1 MPPAEG
7 LVFLLDV
14 DNTLFD
20 NDAFKSAIATEAV
33 AVLGEEGAR
42 LFWDLYE
49 QVRRETDTVDY
60 PTTLQRLAQAGY
72 PAQSGRL
79 RAFLEGYEFA
89 GGLYPQ
95 TRETLRYLRT
105 LGRCVVLS
113 DGDPV
118 FQPYKISRAG
128 LADLVD
134 GVLIYVHKEQH
145 LDEIT
150 ALYPGDHYVTVDDKA
165 RLLAAIKERWGEA
178 VTTVF
183 VRQGHYAAEALAAGL
198 PPVDLQIGTI
208 GEAQT
213 ISADEYRAA
222 ARAGF
227 PPAPPALS

>member
-1 MPPAEG
+1 MSPAEG

-72 PAQSGRL
+72 PAQSERL
-79 RAFLEGYEFA
+79 RAFLEGYDFA

-105 LGRCVVLS
+105 LGRCVILS

-128 LADLVD
+128 LGDIVD

-145 LDEIT
+145 LDEIA
-150 ALYPGDHYVTVDDKA
+150 ALYPGDHRVMVDDKA
-165 RLLAAIKERWGEA
+165 RLLAAFKERWGEA

-183 VRQGHYAAEALAAGL
+183 VRQGHYAAEALATGL

-213 ISADEYRAA
+213 ISADVYRAA

-227 PPAPPALS
+227 PPESPALS